1 MMDQQITVFNVFFA
15 QVDFIRSFTFYRKL
29 RHEKKQ
35 KLVAVWRR
43 VFLATYFIGI
53 MKSFQNRVKIFGAIR
68 QDDHMNMIEDEVF
81 KSNQEEKKTYMF
93 YPDENFKTFW
103 NMLLIFLLLATAVIT
118 PFKVCFIDSGNEG
131 FWFWIDII
139 FDVLFFADIV
149 INFFSAFFDE
159 EQRIIDDYQMIAKQ
173 YLTGWFTIDF
183 IAVLPIT
190 YFLDDN
196 TDAPALR
203 YNKLLRLIRL
213 PRLYRLARLLK
224 MSKTNLNI
232 KNKTQTARI
241 LSYFGINEGII
252 KGLILLGKIL
262 LINHLIACFWYFV
275 AKFNNFEGN
284 TWVAQA
290 NLKDS
295 SLYNQYIASFEWSLQ
310 TLTTVGYGDIKA
322 TTIEERVFAIIWMI
336 FGTGFFSYTLGKLS
350 SILENV
356 DKKWVDFERRMHLFN
371 DFSVRVKLPYAL
383 KCKVHKYYRNNYL
396 KNVYTSLD
404 PKKLIQEL
412 PSQLRNEL
420 LMICYKYLIDSVSLL
435 KIDNNFTATILPHL
449 NFLEVHPGEII
460 YREDDPPTDIYFIEK
475 GKVNFVTH
483 DKYTLITLLE
493 ASFFGEIEAFEDI
506 NREYFA
512 IAKEPTNLFFC
523 SYENFRNLLKEF
535 PTVASEVKLI
545 YDKRK
550 QKYKT
555 CLYMIELQR
564 KRNSGSE
571 SKDELQ
577 NSTQYYLG
585 LIAQYEEE
593 QNKLNVKKGLIS
605 KNKQSVLDQFSFKKK
620 QEKMSV
626 FQTLK

>member
-1 MMDQQITVFNVFFA
+1 MMDQQITVFNVFFGK
-15 QVDFIRSFTFYRKL
+15 VDFMRSFTFYRKL
-29 RHEKKQ
+29 KHEKKTM
-35 KLVAVWRR
+35 LVALWRR

-53 MKSFQNRVKIFGAIR
+53 MRSFQNRVKIFGAIR

-93 YPDENFKTFW
+93 YPDEQFKTFW
-103 NMLLIFLLLATAVIT
+103 NLLLIFLLLATAVIT
-118 PFKVCFIDSGNEG
+118 PFKIDSGNDG

-149 INFFSAFFDE
+149 INFLSAFFDE
-159 EQRIIDDYQMIAKQ
+159 EYRIIDDYYLIAKQ
-173 YLTGWFTIDF
+173 YITGWFVIDF

-224 MSKTNLNI
+224 ISKTNLNI

-262 LINHLIACFWYFV
+262 LINHLVACFWYFV
-275 AKFNNFEGN
+275 AKFNDFEGD
-284 TWVAQA
+284 TWVAQS
-290 NLKDS
+290 NLKEA

-310 TLTTVGYGDIKA
+310 TLTTVGYGDIRA
-322 TTIEERVFAIIWMI
+322 TTTEERIFAIIWMI

-420 LMICYKYLIDSVSLL
+420 LMICYKYLIESVTLL
-435 KIDNNFTATILPHL
+435 KIDNNFTATILLHL

-523 SYENFRNLLKEF
+523 SYENFRSLLKEF
-535 PTVASEVKLI
+535 PSVASEVKLI

-564 KRNSGSE
+564 KRNSSSE
-571 SKDELQ
+571 SKEELQ

-593 QNKLNVKKGLIS
+593 QNRLNYNKGLIS
-605 KNKQSVLDQFSFKKK
+605 KKSKSVLDQFSFKKK
-620 QEKMSV
+620 QQKMSV

>member
-1 MMDQQITVFNVFFA
+1 MDQQITVFNVFFRMIDSH
-15 QVDFIRSFTFYRKL
+15 QNFIFYRKL
-29 RHEKKQ
+29 SLEQRQ
-35 KLVAVWRR
+35 KLVALWRR

-53 MKSFQNRVKIFGAIR
+53 MRSFQNRVKIFGAIR
-68 QDDHMNMIEDEVF
+68 QDDHMDLIEDEVF
-81 KSNQEEKKTYMF
+81 KSNQGEKRTYLL
-93 YPDENFKTFW
+93 YPDEQFKTIW
-103 NMLLIFLLLATAVIT
+103 NMLLIFLLLATTIIT
-118 PFKVCFIDSGNEG
+118 PFKVCFIDSGNDG
-131 FWFWIDII
+131 FWFWVDVI
-139 FDVLFFADIV
+139 FDILFFADIV
-149 INFFSAFFDE
+149 INFLSAFYDE
-159 EQRIIDDYQMIAKQ
+159 EQKVIDDYILIAKS
-173 YLTGWFTIDF
+173 YLTGWFIIDF

-196 TDAPALR
+196 TQAKALR

-213 PRLYRLARLLK
+213 PRLYRLVRLIK
-224 MSKTNLNI
+224 MSKASLNV
-232 KNKTQTARI
+232 KNKTQVARI

-262 LINHLIACFWYFV
+262 LINHLIACFWYFI
-275 AKFNNFEGN
+275 AKFNNFEDD
-284 TWVAQA
+284 TWIVQS
-290 NLKDS
+290 NLENAS
-295 SLYNQYIASFEWSLQ
+295 IYNQYMASFEWSLQ
-310 TLTTVGYGDIKA
+310 TLTTVGYGDIIA
-322 TTIEERVFAIIWMI
+322 TTIEERIFAIFWMI

-404 PKKLIQEL
+404 PKKFIQEL

-420 LMICYKYLIDSVSLL
+420 LMICYKYLIDSVCLL

-449 NFLEVHPGEII
+449 NFLEAHPEEII
-460 YREDDPPTDIYFIEK
+460 YRQDDPPTDIYFIEK
-475 GKVNFVTH
+475 GKVNFITH
-483 DKYTLITLLE
+483 DKFTLITLLE

-512 IAKEPTNLFFC
+512 VAKEPTNLFFC

-550 QKYKT
+550 QKYQT

-564 KRNSGSE
+564 KRNSGLE
-571 SKDELQ
+571 IKEELQ

-593 QNKLNVKKGLIS
+593 QNKINKNKGLLS
-605 KNKQSVLDQFSFKKK
+605 KQKKSVLDQFSFKKK
-620 QEKMSV
+620 LQKMSV